1 MDPWILGPAFFAGA
15 LLYSSVGHGGASAY
29 LAIMALVHVAPE
41 SMRPLALALN
51 LVVAGV
57 AAIQYARAGFLQWRL
72 LWPFVL
78 GSVPCAYLGGLIDL
92 PEFWYRSAIGLVLL
106 YAAISLWWGSMQRE
120 EAATQ
125 APSMPM
131 AIGAG
136 GILGLAAGLT
146 GVGGGIFL
154 SPLLM
159 LMNWARAKP
168 TAAASALFIWLNSAA
183 GLLAQSTRVPPILGE
198 LVWAAPAVLAG
209 GLLGAW
215 IGAWRTPP
223 RLLRR
228 LLSVVL
234 LVASWKLLSSAVAS
248 WPING

>member
-1 MDPWILGPAFFAGA
+1 MDPWILAPAFFVGA

-29 LAIMALVHVAPE
+29 LAIMALAHVVPE

-57 AAIQYARAGFLQWRL
+57 AALQYARAGYLEWRL

-78 GSVPCAYLGGLIDL
+78 GSVPLAYLGGLIDL

-106 YAAISLWWGSMQRE
+106 YAAISLWWGSTRSE
-120 EAATQ
+120 EAPTET
-125 APSMPM
+125 PSIPM
-131 AIGAG
+131 AMGAG
-136 GILGLAAGLT
+136 GVLGLAAGLT

-168 TAAASALFIWLNSAA
+168 TAAVSALFIWLNSLS
-183 GLLAQSTRVPPILGE
+183 GLLAQRARVPPILDE
-198 LVWAAPAVLAG
+198 LIWAAPAVLAG
-209 GLLGAW
+209 GLLGSW
-215 IGAWRTPP
+215 IGARRTPP

-228 LLSVVL
+228 LLSIVL
-234 LVASWKLLSSAVAS
+234 LVASWKLLATAVAA
-248 WPING
+248 WPTSG